1 MPNMSRA
8 LGNIAEERACLYILE
23 HGFQIIE
30 RNFTL
35 CGGEIDIIAM
45 KDEVLHF
52 IEVKSGS
59 SYDPLYNITPKKLQ
73 RVIDTA
79 QRFMQ
84 KKNLDLCYQIDAISV
99 QNESCELIENI
110 SI

>member
-1 MPNMSRA
+1 MSRA
-8 LGNIAEERACLYILE
+8 LGNVAEDKACSYIQER
-23 HGFQIIE
+23 GFKIIE

-35 CGGEIDIIAM
+35 RGGEIDIIAI

-73 RVIDTA
+73 HVINTA
-79 QRFMQ
+79 HRFMQ
-84 KKNLDLCYQIDAISV
+84 KKNLDLAFQIDAISV
-99 QNESCELIENI
+99 KDSSCELIENI
-110 SI
+110 TL

>member
-1 MPNMSRA
+1 MSRA
-8 LGNIAEERACLYILE
+8 LGDIAEEKACVYISSL
-23 HGFQIIE
+23 GFQIID

-35 CGGEIDIIAM
+35 RGGEIDIIAI

-73 RVIDTA
+73 HIINTA
-79 QRFMQ
+79 HRFMQ
-84 KKNLDLCYQIDAISV
+84 KKNIDLAFQIDAISV
-99 QNESCELIENI
+99 QESTCKLIENI
-110 SI
+110 TL

>member
-1 MPNMSRA
+1 MSRA
-8 LGNIAEERACLYILE
+8 LGDIAEDKACLYIQTL
-23 HGFQIIE
+23 GFQIIE

-35 CGGEIDIIAM
+35 RGGEIDIIAI

-73 RVIDTA
+73 HVINTA

-84 KKNLDLCYQIDAISV
+84 KKNLDLAFQIDAISV
-99 QNESCELIENI
+99 QENRCELIENI
-110 SI
+110 TI

>member
-1 MPNMSRA
+1 MSRA
-8 LGNIAEERACLYILE
+8 LGDIAEEKACDYLSDLGY
-23 HGFQIIE
+23 QIIE

-35 CGGEIDIIAM
+35 RGGEIDIIAI

-59 SYDPLYNITPKKLQ
+59 TYDPIYNITPKKLQ
-73 RVIDTA
+73 FVINTA

-84 KKNLDLCYQIDAISV
+84 RKNLNIAFQIDGISV
-99 QNESCELIENI
+99 HNGQIKLVENI
-110 SI
+110 TL

>member
-1 MPNMSRA
+1 MSRA
-8 LGNIAEERACLYILE
+8 LGDIAEEKACLYIQGL
-23 HGFQIIE
+23 GFTIIE

-35 CGGEIDIIAM
+35 RGGEIDIIAI

-52 IEVKSGS
+52 IEVKSCS

-73 RVIDTA
+73 HVINTA
-79 QRFMQ
+79 YRFMQ
-84 KKNLDLCYQIDAISV
+84 RKKLDLCFQIDAISV
-99 QNESCELIENI
+99 QDNQCKLIENI

>member
-1 MPNMSRA
+1 MSRA
-8 LGNIAEERACLYILE
+8 LGNIAEDKACAYIQRI
-23 HGFQIIE
+23 GFQILE
-30 RNFTL
+30 RNYTL
-35 CGGEIDIIAM
+35 RGGEIDIIAI

-73 RVIDTA
+73 FVINTA

-99 QNESCELIENI
+99 QDDICKLIENI

>member
-1 MPNMSRA
+1 MSRA
-8 LGNIAEERACLYILE
+8 LGDVAEDRACDYLLSL
-23 HGFQIIE
+23 GFQIID

-35 CGGEIDIIAM
+35 RGGEIDIIAI

-52 IEVKSGS
+52 VEVKSGS

-73 RVIDTA
+73 HVINTA

-84 KKNLDLCYQIDAISV
+84 KKQLDLAFQIDAISV
-99 QNESCELIENI
+99 QDKICTLTENI
-110 SI
+110 TL

>member
-1 MPNMSRA
+1 MSRA
-8 LGNIAEERACLYILE
+8 LGNIAEDKACLFIQEL
-23 HGFQIIE
+23 GFSIIE

-35 CGGEIDIIAM
+35 RGGEIDIIAL

-73 RVIDTA
+73 LVINTSH
-79 QRFMQ
+79 RFMQ
-84 KKNLDLCYQIDAISV
+84 RKNLDMPFQIDAISV
-99 QNESCELIENI
+99 QNDVCKLIENI